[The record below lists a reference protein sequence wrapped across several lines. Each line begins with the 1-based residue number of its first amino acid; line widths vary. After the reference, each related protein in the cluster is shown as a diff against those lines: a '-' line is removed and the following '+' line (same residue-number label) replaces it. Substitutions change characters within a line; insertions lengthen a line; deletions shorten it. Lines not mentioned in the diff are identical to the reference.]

1 MTDKLLII
9 FVRNPV
15 LGKVKTRLAATL
27 GDHRALDIY
36 QKLLAHT
43 NTITR
48 DLPVEKVVYYSEF
61 VDQQDSWEPAIY
73 QKKLQTPGTLGD
85 KMKAAFQWG
94 FDSGYQQVCII
105 GSDCRELSSEIIM
118 EGFESLDQYHAV
130 LGPSRDG
137 GYYLLGLNQFRAEV
151 FEGKQWSTDSV
162 ATDTLADFRSLG
174 WSYSL
179 LQLLNDVDEEQDL
192 LEL

>member
-9 FVRNPV
+9 FIRNPI

-27 GDHRALDIY
+27 GDQRALDIY

-43 NTITR
+43 RTITR
-48 DLPVEKVVYYSEF
+48 DLTVDKVVYYSEF
-61 VDQQDSWEPAIY
+61 VDQQDSWDPAVY
-73 QKKLQTPGTLGD
+73 QKKLQTSGTLGD
-85 KMKAAFQWG
+85 KMKAAFQRW

-105 GSDCRELSSEIIM
+105 GSDCRELTSEIIV
-118 EGFESLDQYHAV
+118 EGFKSLDQYQAV

-137 GYYLLGLNQFRAEV
+137 GYYLLGLNQFRAEI

-174 WSYSL
+174 WRYSL
-179 LQLLNDVDEEQDL
+179 LQPLNDVDEAQDL

>member
-1 MTDKLLII
+1 
-9 FVRNPV
+9 
-15 LGKVKTRLAATL
+15 
-27 GDHRALDIY
+27 
-36 QKLLAHT
+36 
-43 NTITR
+43 
-48 DLPVEKVVYYSEF
+48 
-61 VDQQDSWEPAIY
+61 
-73 QKKLQTPGTLGD
+73 
-85 KMKAAFQWG
+85 
-94 FDSGYQQVCII
+94 
-105 GSDCRELSSEIIM
+105 M